1 MSSSSL
7 YYGIDHIRFKKRKA
21 RFSFNEVHKLLEE
34 VRKNRRILV
43 GKYNRGVPTEIK
55 KMTWTEIT
63 AQVNEIGECHREVM
77 EVVKKWSDLKCDT
90 KRKVAAMQSGNM
102 LSRGFNSRISRDL
115 NHTER
120 LVLQI
125 LEMDDDDKGMSEYG
139 PLVDDDD
146 GAEIEEEVEED
157 TMEQQN
163 SPNGDMGSM
172 PPPTS
177 VTTRKQ
183 SGESSNVSFDV
194 QYEVPPTEENE
205 AAFGDSDSDQ
215 KDYSLPS
222 IHSVNS
228 TKDHQGSNGLQKQGQ
243 PQTAREASAS
253 IASHQPSSNSMLHNA
268 TLSLQEQH
276 ATNMLLETV
285 SRSLELLSES
295 VQQLAET
302 QHEFVRESLQLQ
314 RDMVQVLRDF
324 TGGAIAVMH
333 DKLNGRPT
341 L

>member
-1 MSSSSL
+1 M
-7 YYGIDHIRFKKRKA
+7 
-21 RFSFNEVHKLLEE
+21 
-34 VRKNRRILV
+34 
-43 GKYNRGVPTEIK
+43 PTEIK

-183 SGESSNVSFDV
+183 SGSNYYKFHLTMVLTRVVLIHLFLQTNTSIQLRHQVPTPIPFTCLVSINGNIKVTKICGKYSDM
-194 QYEVPPTEENE
+194 QY
-205 AAFGDSDSDQ
+205 AC
-215 KDYSLPS
+215 
-222 IHSVNS
+222 I
-228 TKDHQGSNGLQKQGQ
+228 
-243 PQTAREASAS
+243 
-253 IASHQPSSNSMLHNA
+253 
-268 TLSLQEQH
+268 
-276 ATNMLLETV
+276 
-285 SRSLELLSES
+285 
-295 VQQLAET
+295 
-302 QHEFVRESLQLQ
+302 
-314 RDMVQVLRDF
+314 
-324 TGGAIAVMH
+324 
-333 DKLNGRPT
+333 
-341 L
+341 